1 MHGRLARL
9 LRRSSRAVDRPAS
22 IVPRRSTAFLC
33 SAPAPF
39 CPGFTLSDP
48 AASACLNSTEAK
60 TVVPLHCSQRSLHR
74 AGGAVAASGRVAP
87 LPCTVHAPDPTSRPS
102 SPVAAP
108 PPPLRL
114 SSAGPSQA
122 PSTSIIPF
130 PSAGQDAPTACT
142 PSIGLLLAP
151 KPRAGRQEWHDCS
164 SPDSGR
170 PQLVH
175 YPSAGG
181 RSVGAGH

>member
-1 MHGRLARL
+1 M
-9 LRRSSRAVDRPAS
+9 PS

-33 SAPAPF
+33 SAPSPF

-130 PSAGQDAPTACT
+130 PSAGQDAPHRLHTLNRA
-142 PSIGLLLAP
+142 A
-151 KPRAGRQEWHDCS
+151 PRAEASRRQARMARLLFPRQWPATI
-164 SPDSGR
+164 SP
-170 PQLVH
+170 L
-175 YPSAGG
+175 
-181 RSVGAGH
+181 SVRRR